1 MRGYGAPL
9 APSEGVTSALTYPD
23 WGWGDEAP
31 ASWTLATADYG
42 WGSDRG
48 LAFAPYLTTLR
59 VADDGGY
66 MLSVTGTWDRLGAS
80 PRQRPTGYAV
90 ELVSGSTVLPCYS
103 GRAGQGLV
111 CSTDYAGR
119 VLTCY
124 TPPCAVGAYTVRVR
138 WGAEEVT
145 VGTLSVERRTRTESE
160 YALRAALPNLFATGA
175 RALDLEPV
183 LDGGAP
189 SADEETHST
198 LSVLLRALGQSLADF
213 FGMGVVTRLAAP
225 LLVTDTEMQVEST
238 LGLTDAGFVRVEGT
252 LLRYSGR
259 TTTTLTGLTR
269 PLGQFDTHPTGAQV
283 THDPHHLAD

>member
-9 APSEGVTSALTYPD
+9 APSESATSTLTTPD
-23 WGWGDEAP
+23 WGWGDEPP

-48 LAFAPYLTTLR
+48 LAFAPYLTTAR
-59 VADDGGY
+59 VGDDGGY
-66 MLSVTGTWDRLGAS
+66 MLSITGTWPRLGAS
-80 PRQRPTGYAV
+80 PRQRPTGFRV
-90 ELVSGSTVLPCYS
+90 DLVSGSDALPCYS

-124 TPPCAVGAYTVRVR
+124 TPPCAVGAYTVRVT
-138 WGAEEVT
+138 WGSEEAS

-183 LDGGAP
+183 LDGAAP
-189 SADEETHST
+189 SADEEQRST

-213 FGMGVVTRLAAP
+213 FALGVVTRLTAP

-259 TTTTLTGLTR
+259 TANTLTGLTR
-269 PLGQFDTHPTGAQV
+269 PLGQFDTHPTGSQV
-283 THDPHHLAD
+283 THDPHALAD

>member
-1 MRGYGAPL
+1 MRGYGAPP
-9 APSEGVTSALTYPD
+9 APGESATSALTSPD
-23 WGWGDEAP
+23 WGWGDAPP
-31 ASWTLATADYG
+31 ASWTVSTTDYG

-48 LAFAPYLTTLR
+48 LSFAPYLGTPR

-66 MLSVTGTWDRLGAS
+66 MLSVTGSWPRLGAS
-80 PRQRPTGYAV
+80 ARQRPTGFLV
-90 ELVSGSTVLPCYS
+90 DLVSGEDALPCYS

-138 WGAEEVT
+138 WGSEEVT

-183 LDGGAP
+183 LDGAAP

-213 FGMGVVTRLAAP
+213 FALGVVTRITAP
-225 LLVTDTEMQVEST
+225 LAVTDTTMQVEST
-238 LGLTDAGFVRVEGT
+238 LGLTDAGFVRVDGT

-259 TTTTLTGLTR
+259 TATTLTGLTR
-269 PLGQFDTHPTGAQV
+269 PLGQFDTHPTGSQV
-283 THDPHHLAD
+283 THDPHYLAD

>member
-1 MRGYGAPL
+1 MRGYGAPP
-9 APSEGVTSALTYPD
+9 APGESATSALTSPD
-23 WGWGDEAP
+23 WGWGDAPP
-31 ASWTLATADYG
+31 ASWTVSTTDYG

-48 LAFAPYLTTLR
+48 LSFAPYLSTPR

-66 MLSVTGTWDRLGAS
+66 MLSVTGSWPRLGAS
-80 PRQRPTGYAV
+80 ARQRPTGFLV
-90 ELVSGSTVLPCYS
+90 DLVSGEDALPCYS

-138 WGAEEVT
+138 WGSEEIT

-183 LDGGAP
+183 LDGAAP

-213 FGMGVVTRLAAP
+213 FALGVVTRITAP
-225 LLVTDTEMQVEST
+225 LAVTDTTMQVEST
-238 LGLTDAGFVRVEGT
+238 LGLTDAGFVRVDGT

-259 TTTTLTGLTR
+259 TATTLTGLTR
-269 PLGQFDTHPTGAQV
+269 PLGQFDTHPTGSQV
-283 THDPHHLAD
+283 THDPHYLAD

>member
-1 MRGYGAPL
+1 MRGYGAPP
-9 APSEGVTSALTYPD
+9 APGESATSALTSPD
-23 WGWGDEAP
+23 WGWGDAPP
-31 ASWTLATADYG
+31 ASWTVSTTDYG

-48 LAFAPYLTTLR
+48 LSFAPYLSTPR

-66 MLSVTGTWDRLGAS
+66 MLSVTGSWPRLGAS
-80 PRQRPTGYAV
+80 ARQRPTGFLV
-90 ELVSGSTVLPCYS
+90 DLVSGEDALPCYS

-138 WGAEEVT
+138 WGSEEVT

-183 LDGGAP
+183 LDGAAP

-213 FGMGVVTRLAAP
+213 FALGVVTRITAP
-225 LLVTDTEMQVEST
+225 LAVTDTTMQVEST
-238 LGLTDAGFVRVEGT
+238 LGLTDAGFVRVDGT

-259 TTTTLTGLTR
+259 TATTLTGLTR
-269 PLGQFDTHPTGAQV
+269 PLGQFDTHPTGSQV
-283 THDPHHLAD
+283 THDPHYLAD